1 MNKHGWYDEL
11 WNPITGTPKSEIRT
25 GIKNHCCRFSGDVR
39 YNLSMTDKYIKHSQ
53 DYYILE
59 KPFKSY
65 SSDKN
70 FIVAPFGTYPT
81 LHKYRY
87 NTPSKK
93 YLTGRTLFVNPF
105 ADTFLMPTEW
115 IQDVFIICNENPQH
129 NFVFFVDNPSDFSAF
144 ICEHKNL
151 TTDNMWFGYF
161 FNEDTKNAIKNNF
174 IQLESGHIF
183 LNTYSLTD
191 SFLDFLKK
199 YPEYVKR
206 LDWILVDY
214 QMKQSNL
221 SNQLNKIVADAK
233 LPVYFDNNRSDLPHD
248 LPKELSTHTVSTA
261 KKSLQWAKCAN
272 CGAENPKNKMFRIG
286 VTQGRNCTSN
296 ILGFLCG
303 ECYDEFKTQF

>member
-11 WNPITGTPKSEIRT
+11 WNPITGTPKSDVRT

-39 YNLSMTDKYIKHSQ
+39 YNLSMIDKYTEYSQ
-53 DYYILE
+53 GYYILE

-70 FIVAPFGTYPT
+70 FIVAPFGTSPT

-115 IQDVFIICNENPQH
+115 IEDVFTICNENPQH
-129 NFVFFVDNPSDFSAF
+129 NFVFLVDSLSDFSAF
-144 ICEHKNL
+144 ICKHKNL
-151 TTDNMWFGYF
+151 ITNNMWFGYC
-161 FNEDTKNAIKNNF
+161 FNKDTENEVKNNF
-174 IQLESGHIF
+174 LQIESGHLF
-183 LNTYSLTD
+183 LNTYNVTD
-191 SFLDFLKK
+191 SLLDFLKK

-206 LDWILVDY
+206 LDWILVNNPT
-214 QMKQSNL
+214 KKSN
-221 SNQLNKIVADAK
+221 SVKRIIRIADDMR
-233 LPVYFDNNRSDLPHD
+233 LPVYFDNNGSDLPHT
-248 LPKELSTHTVSTA
+248 LPKELSTHTVSVA
-261 KKSLQWAKCAN
+261 KKSLQWAECAK

-286 VTQGRNCTSN
+286 VTQGRNCTST
-296 ILGFLCG
+296 ILGFLCE
-303 ECYDEFKTQF
+303 ECYDEFKKQF